1 MNGYAG
7 FPLES
12 ETSLWLQNLIYGQ
25 SGLLIKAKQSVF
37 CGSSPFQKVEVFDT
51 FSFGQVLCLG
61 GTVVLSERD
70 YEPYHEMIV
79 HPALIAHPDPKSV
92 CIIGGGDGGCLRE
105 VLKHQAVQSVVA
117 VEIDSLIKET
127 IDNFFP
133 DFAAGFGDKRVEV
146 VINDGYEY
154 LREAGRKF
162 DVIIVDSYDPGGPVR
177 SLETADFFSN
187 ASAALNDSGIAVI
200 QTDSPIIKADMIR
213 QITADA
219 SCAFKHLRPYICTMR
234 TFPAGVCSFLMA
246 VNNEKLYEGFHSERY
261 GQIADTCVYYNEEV
275 HRGAFLLPQNIKKIM
290 NG

>member
-25 SGLLIKAKQSVF
+25 SGLLIKAKQAVF
-37 CGSSPFQKVEVFDT
+37 CGASPFQKVEVFDT

-70 YEPYHEMIV
+70 NEPYHEMIV
-79 HPALIAHPDPKSV
+79 HPAIMTHPDPKSV

-105 VLKHQAVQSVVA
+105 ALRHQTIKDVVV
-117 VEIDSLIKET
+117 VEIDALVKET
-127 IDNFFP
+127 VEKYLP
-133 DFAAGFGDKRVEV
+133 DFAAGFADERVEV
-146 VINDGYEY
+146 VIGDGCQY

-162 DVIIVDSYDPGGPVR
+162 DIIIVDSYDPGGPVR

-187 ASAALNDSGIAVI
+187 ASAALNESGITVL
-200 QTDSPIIKADMIR
+200 QTDSPVIKANMIR
-213 QITADA
+213 QIVTDA
-219 SCAFKHLRPYICTMR
+219 SCAFKHLRPYICSQR
-234 TFPAGVCSFLMA
+234 TFPAGICSFIMA
-246 VNNEKLYEGFHSERY
+246 VNNEKLYDGFNKERY
-261 GQIADTCVYYNEEV
+261 ERIADACVYYNEEI
-275 HRGAFLLPQNIKKIM
+275 HRGAFLLPQNIRKIM